1 MVLNP
6 VLLTKVNRAVICA
19 QYSYHLIGVDA
30 CSPPPDRLLPSLI
43 YLRDKQVDE
52 GRKMASDR
60 ASLTG
65 LAE

>member
-1 MVLNP
+1 MH
-6 VLLTKVNRAVICA
+6 A
-19 QYSYHLIGVDA
+19 
-30 CSPPPDRLLPSLI
+30 PPARRRLPDLI

-52 GRKMASDR
+52 GREMASDR